1 MSFGVD
7 RETAQRLDSQDPLR
21 PYRDRFVIDDPAW
34 IYLDGN
40 SLGRLPKATVER
52 QRKLVEEAWGRR
64 LIRSWNEGWIELP
77 GRVGAKM
84 ARLLGARPDEVIMA
98 DSTSVN
104 LFKLALAALQVQE
117 GRSRVVTDNL
127 NFPSDLYVLQGVA
140 RLAAAEIELVPSPD
154 GVHGPVEGLGDA
166 IDDRTALV
174 VLSHTT
180 FKSGYTY
187 DMNTITRLAHQAGAM
202 MLWDC
207 SHSVGA
213 MPIALSE
220 NQVDLAVGCSYKY
233 LNGGPGAPA
242 FLYVRHDLQE
252 SLYNPVSGWMG
263 QRAPF
268 EFGLEYEPAP
278 GLGRFLTGTPPILSL
293 AAVEPGL
300 DLLLEAGIE
309 RLRDKSVRQTGYLI
323 DLWREELA
331 PLGFQLNSP
340 VEETNRGSHVTL
352 GHDDAWPISQALIEL
367 GAVQTDFRR
376 PDNIRFGIAPLYNS
390 FSDLYE
396 AVARLKHIV
405 VEGQHR
411 QYGDARP
418 VVT

>member
-1 MSFGVD
+1 
-7 RETAQRLDSQDPLR
+7 
-21 PYRDRFVIDDPAW
+21 
-34 IYLDGN
+34 
-40 SLGRLPKATVER
+40 
-52 QRKLVEEAWGRR
+52 
-64 LIRSWNEGWIELP
+64 
-77 GRVGAKM
+77 
-84 ARLLGARPDEVIMA
+84 
-98 DSTSVN
+98 
-104 LFKLALAALQVQE
+104 
-117 GRSRVVTDNL
+117 
-127 NFPSDLYVLQGVA
+127 VA

-187 DMNTITRLAHQAGAM
+187 DMNTITKLAHQAGAM

-278 GLGRFLTGTPPILSL
+278 GLGRFLTGT
-293 AAVEPGL
+293 
-300 DLLLEAGIE
+300 
-309 RLRDKSVRQTGYLI
+309 
-323 DLWREELA
+323 
-331 PLGFQLNSP
+331 
-340 VEETNRGSHVTL
+340 
-352 GHDDAWPISQALIEL
+352 
-367 GAVQTDFRR
+367 R
-376 PDNIRFGIAPLYNS
+376 PF
-390 FSDLYE
+390 
-396 AVARLKHIV
+396 
-405 VEGQHR
+405 
-411 QYGDARP
+411 
-418 VVT
+418 